1 MKQKQVQFH
10 LTAREFTAFSDM
22 TALFQLK
29 NHRIASSRLKNTLFL
44 ISFIENNHL
53 QRISQVYS
61 YSYTHFIFPA
71 VVKPGSLFFI
81 GC

>member
-44 ISFIENNHL
+44 ILLYPTNNNFSFKETLHATYL
-53 QRISQVYS
+53 VC
-61 YSYTHFIFPA
+61 
-71 VVKPGSLFFI
+71 LFR
-81 GC
+81 